1 MNSIFCWHFHR
12 IINFSVKDIDQN
24 LSQHTERLPKMPQM
38 DNVHGG
44 IKLLEKL
51 SPLWSSGQDGQEF
64 FELLHFK
71 PTLSPETSKFPNAP
85 YDPTLGTCLKFH
97 PFINPFTTSLIKI

>member
-1 MNSIFCWHFHR
+1 MNSIFYWHFHR
-12 IINFSVKDIDQN
+12 IINLSVKDIDQN

-51 SPLWSSGQDGQEF
+51 SP
-64 FELLHFK
+64 
-71 PTLSPETSKFPNAP
+71 
-85 YDPTLGTCLKFH
+85 
-97 PFINPFTTSLIKI
+97 PFLVVRPRWPGIFRATPF